1 MDPYIYPDSN
11 ILINKLGIQ
20 NEQELITV
28 EAQLLIAGI
37 VDLQSITE
45 EIDLL
50 DFKSIQLIHQYLF
63 QELYVWA
70 GIFRSINI
78 FKSER
83 VIGGLSVTYS
93 DKNRIQMEL
102 TEIFDW
108 AKRIEWNSSNPHL
121 AHNFSKFM
129 TELWRIHPF
138 REGNTRTVSIFMKLF
153 ADAKEIEFDE
163 QLLSQNVGY
172 LRNALV
178 LAAVHEA
185 PEPEHL
191 NRIITDALGLTLSHS
206 SPTDELTNEKYQSI
220 REYDVSVYEEKPFTM
235 NPPTKETNE

>member
-1 MDPYIYPDSN
+1 
-11 ILINKLGIQ
+11 
-20 NEQELITV
+20 
-28 EAQLLIAGI
+28 
-37 VDLQSITE
+37 
-45 EIDLL
+45 
-50 DFKSIQLIHQYLF
+50 
-63 QELYVWA
+63 
-70 GIFRSINI
+70 
-78 FKSER
+78 
-83 VIGGLSVTYS
+83 
-93 DKNRIQMEL
+93 
-102 TEIFDW
+102 
-108 AKRIEWNSSNPHL
+108 
-121 AHNFSKFM
+121 M

-163 QLLSQNVGY
+163 QLLSQNAGY